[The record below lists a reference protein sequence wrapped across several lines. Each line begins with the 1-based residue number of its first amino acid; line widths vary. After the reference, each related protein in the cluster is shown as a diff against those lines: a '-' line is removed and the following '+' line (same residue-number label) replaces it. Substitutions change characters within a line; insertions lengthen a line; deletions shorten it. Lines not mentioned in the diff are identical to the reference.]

1 MIGRLRSRGFQNS
14 LNWSRAMNRHPKL
27 VRVIVAVFGLA
38 LALPVAMTITSR
50 IANASGYIVPTG
62 DVCDQTPE
70 NVCR

>member
-1 MIGRLRSRGFQNS
+1 
-14 LNWSRAMNRHPKL
+14 MNRHPKL

-62 DVCDQTPE
+62 DVCDQSPE
-70 NVCR
+70 NFCR